1 MTSCGIASS
10 NATLLGPRH
19 WSDTF
24 QGWLHIQKHLQNL
37 SFTLSPHVS
46 AYDNVVDS
54 VTLNVISEFAHSI
67 SGEQTLSLLFNLFF
81 TRTSESNV
89 TIQGSQKSQVE
100 VISNVLTLPGA
111 QLPPL
116 EPGRV
121 FRELE
126 TLKTCAPD
134 CHGTGIVKSC
144 FAFLLGVAALGDGF
158 PRIFNVS
165 SVHFP
170 PNLYIRRI
178 QESQFGPFPTFQG
191 LPLQKM
197 AARKELLSHP
207 IPHASHALNTAWSF
221 PKNLKNTLKI
231 LAKLHCA
238 KGKIVNQRRDV
249 SLSWEKTCQLS
260 IAEFI
265 VRWPGWVF
273 MMPVKIHFFRVSIWT
288 WMWKKHFSIFSES
301 TCLNVQRNF
310 VQHFSTTWSTNKRV
324 PHIRIEVQTRN
335 FKQSALPLIRKLP
348 SRSISPSQTPRKTLP
363 RAVEVS
369 VLPWNWV
376 NWAKVR

>member
-144 FAFLLGVAALGDGF
+144 FAFLLGAAALGDKF
-158 PRIFNVS
+158 STYFQRIFRAFFTPFIYSENSGV
-165 SVHFP
+165 P
-170 PNLYIRRI
+170 IWPLPN
-178 QESQFGPFPTFQG
+178 
-191 LPLQKM
+191 
-197 AARKELLSHP
+197 
-207 IPHASHALNTAWSF
+207 
-221 PKNLKNTLKI
+221 
-231 LAKLHCA
+231 
-238 KGKIVNQRRDV
+238 
-249 SLSWEKTCQLS
+249 
-260 IAEFI
+260 
-265 VRWPGWVF
+265 
-273 MMPVKIHFFRVSIWT
+273 
-288 WMWKKHFSIFSES
+288 
-301 TCLNVQRNF
+301 
-310 VQHFSTTWSTNKRV
+310 
-324 PHIRIEVQTRN
+324 
-335 FKQSALPLIRKLP
+335 
-348 SRSISPSQTPRKTLP
+348 LP
-363 RAVEVS
+363 RAALTKDGREKGVTITSYSSRLEHSMVIS
-369 VLPWNWV
+369 QKFKKHLENLGKT
-376 NWAKVR
+376 ALR